1 MILYTDKYVTDKI
14 AVLKQQ
20 VNEMQRPPKLAIIRV
35 DGDPASEKYVRN
47 KEKRCEEVGI
57 ESETILLPNDVS
69 QETVTQAISL
79 LNLDPRVDGILLQ
92 LPLPAHLDEHFLTN
106 QIYPEKDV
114 DGFTI
119 YNTGLLALGQ
129 PGNVPCTPRGIIDF
143 LKYNNI
149 KLKGADVTIVNAS
162 NIVGKPLAQLFLLEG
177 ATPTIC
183 HKQSR
188 DVKYKIL
195 SGDIVVLATGNADF
209 VGLDDLTAGQVVI
222 DVSINF
228 NSEGKMCGD
237 IKKSDYEKLA
247 DQCVSF
253 TPVPGGVG
261 QLTVLALIEQ
271 TIEIAKKRIEEAV
284 KYE

>member
-14 AVLKQQ
+14 AILKQQ
-20 VNEMQRPPKLAIIRV
+20 VSEMERPPKLVIIRV
-35 DGDPASEKYVRN
+35 DGDTASEKYVKN
-47 KEKRCEEVGI
+47 KQKRCAEVGI
-57 ESETILLPNDVS
+57 NSEVILFPNKIDEEHVAS
-69 QETVTQAISL
+69 CIME
-79 LNLDPRVDGILLQ
+79 LNADDSTDAILLQ
-92 LPLPAHLDEHFLTN
+92 LPLPDHLDEHFLTN
-106 QIYPEKDV
+106 LIDPSKDV

-119 YNTGLLALGQ
+119 YNTGMLALGE
-129 PGNVPCTPRGIIDF
+129 PENIACTPKGIIDF

-149 KLKGADVTIVNAS
+149 KLEGADVCIVNRS
-162 NIVGKPLAQLFLLEG
+162 NILGKPLANLLLLEG

-183 HKQSR
+183 HSKTR
-188 DVKYKIL
+188 DLKFKML
-195 SGDIVVLATGNADF
+195 EADIVVLGTGQPDF
-209 VGLDDLTAGQVVI
+209 VDIDSFTAGQVVV

-237 IKKSDYEKLA
+237 IKKSDYQALA

-271 TIEIAKKRIEEAV
+271 TIEIAKKRIKEAV
-284 KYE
+284 KHE

>member
-20 VNEMQRPPKLAIIRV
+20 VSEMQRPPKLVIIRV
-35 DGDPASEKYVRN
+35 NGDPASEKYVRN

-57 ESETILLPNDVS
+57 ESETILLPNNVS
-69 QETVTQAISL
+69 QEKVTQTISL
-79 LNLDPRVDGILLQ
+79 LNLDPTVDGILLQ

-106 QIYPEKDV
+106 QIYPDKDV

-129 PGNVPCTPRGIIDF
+129 PDNIPCTPRGIIDF
-143 LKYNNI
+143 LKYNNV
-149 KLKGADVTIVNAS
+149 KLEGANVCIVNKS
-162 NIVGKPLAQLFLLEG
+162 NILGKPLASLLLLEG

-183 HKQSR
+183 HSKTK
-188 DVKYKIL
+188 DLKFKML
-195 SGDIVVLATGNADF
+195 EADIVVLGTGQPDF
-209 VGLDDLTAGQVVI
+209 VGLDNFTAGQIVI

-228 NSEGKMCGD
+228 NDEGKMCGD
-237 IKKSDYEKLA
+237 IKKSDYQALA

-271 TIEIAKKRIEEAV
+271 TIEIAKKRIKEAV
-284 KYE
+284 KHE

>member
-1 MILYTDKYVTDKI
+1 MILYADKYVNDKI
-14 AVLKQQ
+14 AILKQQ
-20 VNEMQRPPKLAIIRV
+20 VNEMARPPKLVIIRV

-57 ESETILLPNDVS
+57 VSETILFPKDIS
-69 QETVTQAISL
+69 QDIVAAKIDE
-79 LNLDPRVDGILLQ
+79 LNSDNNVDAILLQ
-92 LPLPAHLDEHFLTN
+92 LPLPAHLDEHYLTN
-106 QIYPEKDV
+106 QICPYKDV

-119 YNTGLLALGQ
+119 WNTGLLSLGQ
-129 PGNVPCTPRGIIDF
+129 PGNIACTPRGIIDF

-149 KLKGADVTIVNAS
+149 KLEGADVCIVNRS
-162 NIVGKPLAQLFLLEG
+162 NILGKPLANLLLLEG

-183 HKQSR
+183 HSKTK
-188 DVKYKIL
+188 DLKFKML
-195 SGDIVVLATGNADF
+195 EADIVILGTGQPDF
-209 VGLDDLTAGQVVI
+209 VDIDSFTAGQVVV

-237 IKKSDYEKLA
+237 IKKSDYQALA

-271 TIEIAKKRIEEAV
+271 TIEIAKRRL
-284 KYE
+284 